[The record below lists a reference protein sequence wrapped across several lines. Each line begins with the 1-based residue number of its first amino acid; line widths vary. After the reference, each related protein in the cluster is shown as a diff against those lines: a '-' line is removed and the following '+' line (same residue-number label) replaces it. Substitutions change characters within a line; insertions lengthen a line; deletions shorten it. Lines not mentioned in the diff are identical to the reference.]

1 MAAAVVSSSRS
12 PAPISL
18 SSGDAAPRPH
28 LLLVED
34 NADVTDAMRI
44 LFEHNGYRVS
54 CAATIAEAVQIGVHD
69 TPGTVLLDVSLGD
82 GEDGMEILRRW
93 RECGVEQPRV
103 IALTGHADDD
113 TWNRCAAAGCETV
126 LLKPCTTAELLAA
139 VRKGA

>member
-1 MAAAVVSSSRS
+1 M
-12 PAPISL
+12 
-18 SSGDAAPRPH
+18 
-28 LLLVED
+28 LLVED

-44 LFEHNGYRVS
+44 LFEHSGYRVS
-54 CAATIAEAVQIGVHD
+54 SAATIAEAVQIGVHD

-113 TWNRCAAAGCETV
+113 TRDRCAAAGCEAV
-126 LLKPCTTAELLAA
+126 LLKPAPSAKLLAA
-139 VRKGA
+139 VKGAT

>member
-1 MAAAVVSSSRS
+1 MSD
-12 PAPISL
+12 
-18 SSGDAAPRPH
+18 GHAAPRPH

-34 NADVTDAMRI
+34 NADVIDAMRI

-54 CAATIAEAVQIGVHD
+54 SAATVAEAVQIGVHD

-103 IALTGHADDD
+103 IALTGHGDDVTRD
-113 TWNRCAAAGCETV
+113 RCSAAGCDAV
-126 LLKPCTTAELLAA
+126 LLKPAPTAELLAI
-139 VRKGA
+139 VKKVT